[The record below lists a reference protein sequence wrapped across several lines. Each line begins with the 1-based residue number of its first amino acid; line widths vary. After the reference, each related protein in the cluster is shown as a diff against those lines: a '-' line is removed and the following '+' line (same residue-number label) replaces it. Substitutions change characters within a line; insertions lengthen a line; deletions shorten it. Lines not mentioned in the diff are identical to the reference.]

1 MDRVAVASG
10 GLSPNCRVSSEPCC
24 FTTKMAT
31 EPSAIRLLLTNPSSV
46 FLDCSEIL
54 LRYAENIIRNPQEPK
69 FRTIRLEN
77 QVVRA
82 RLVPV
87 PGALDCLKAMG
98 FTQKE
103 EKLVLL
109 PDTPL
114 DNVIKIRDQITVE
127 RLKQLSLAPQNTQTT
142 GTSTQPTSQ
151 PEGAAREPA
160 ASLVTSMASTPV
172 QSTSQSQVIQPNSRL
187 LASERQFY
195 ARLESSF
202 QHVLLYED
210 PVLQAQA
217 RSLIPEEQL
226 REKALEKLKVLEE
239 LEKEETKTE
248 NSPPPLTL
256 EDLILPELRR
266 WFKKDF
272 FKWVD
277 KAPCE
282 RCGGKTTAAGMAA
295 PTPSEERWQAGRVEL
310 YHCTACGTTT
320 RFPRYNHPGK
330 LLETR
335 RGRCGE
341 WANCFTLLCRALG
354 YEARHVVD
362 WTDHVWTECFS
373 NSQQRWLH
381 VDPCEN
387 VSDKPLMYEA
397 GWSKKLSYVV
407 AFSNQEIRDV
417 TWRYSCRHQEVCS
430 RRKECRESWLR
441 ETVNRMNEKRQAGLP
456 QERREELVRRFL
468 VELVEFISPRKP
480 GEKEMGGRTTGSV
493 AWRLARGE
501 LGTQKDKAKAEPYVF
516 RLSDQ
521 EKKGRLFHLVYCTA
535 NDKYTRLYNS
545 ADMQQGWQS
554 WAHTVQGVFRK
565 EEHDWNMCYL
575 ARTEGATTGSVSW
588 KFDLSDSGLCVQE
601 IKVITRSQTF
611 ENGSVSWRLCSG
623 DKCVLLNGDAAGTT
637 TKDLEGVMSFTLTAE
652 LRGGRGDNAWQH
664 AQLFRQ
670 ALDRTEE
677 FPLDLQVRLKPV

>member
-1 MDRVAVASG
+1 
-10 GLSPNCRVSSEPCC
+10 
-24 FTTKMAT
+24 MAT
-31 EPSAIRLLLTNPSSV
+31 EQTAVRLLLSNPSSI
-46 FLDCSEIL
+46 FLDCSELL

-77 QVVRA
+77 QVVRS
-82 RLVPV
+82 RLVPI

-98 FTQKE
+98 FTQRE

-114 DNVIKIRDQITVE
+114 DDVIKIRDQITVE
-127 RLKQLSLAPQNTQTT
+127 RLKKLSPAQQNAQAAE
-142 GTSTQPTSQ
+142 TSSQATSQ
-151 PEGAAREPA
+151 PGGATREPA
-160 ASLVTSMASTPV
+160 ASLVTEMSSIPAQTTP
-172 QSTSQSQVIQPNSRL
+172 QSQVVQPSNNI

-195 ARLESSF
+195 SRLESSF

-210 PVLQAQA
+210 PVLQAKA
-217 RSLIPEEQL
+217 RSLIPEEEL
-226 REKALEKLKVLEE
+226 RAKAQEKLKVLEE
-239 LEKEETKTE
+239 LEKEETKTD

-277 KAPCE
+277 KAPCDG
-282 RCGGKTTAAGMAA
+282 CGGRTTAAGMAN
-295 PTPSEERWQAGRVEL
+295 PTPAEQMWQAGRVEL
-310 YHCTACGTTT
+310 YHCATCQRQT

-341 WANCFTLLCRALG
+341 WANCFTLLCRSLG

-362 WTDHVWTECFS
+362 WTDHCWTECYS

-381 VDPCEN
+381 LDGEKYY
-387 VSDKPLMYEA
+387 DKPLVYEA
-397 GWSKKLSYVV
+397 GWKKKLTYIIAYSKD
-407 AFSNQEIRDV
+407 EIRDV
-417 TWRYSCRHQEVCS
+417 TWRYSCRHQEVCA

-441 ETVNRMNEKRQAGLP
+441 ETVNRMNEKRQAGLS
-456 QERREELVRRFL
+456 QERKDELVRRFL
-468 VELVEFISPRKP
+468 VELVEFISPRRP

-501 LGTQKDKAKAEPYVF
+501 LGTQKDKSKAEPHVF
-516 RLSDQ
+516 RLSEQ

-535 NDKYTRLYNS
+535 NDKYTRLYNNV
-545 ADMQQGWQS
+545 DMKVGWQS
-554 WAHTVQGVFRK
+554 WAHTVQDVFRK

-575 ARTEGATTGSVSW
+575 ARTEGANTGSVSW
-588 KFDLSDSGLCVQE
+588 KFDLSGSGLCVQE
-601 IKVITRSQTF
+601 IKVVTRSQTF
-611 ENGSVSWRLCSG
+611 ENGSISWRLCSG
-623 DKCVLLNGDAAGTT
+623 DKCVLLNGDAEGTKT
-637 TKDLEGVMSFTLTAE
+637 RDLEGVTSFTLTAD
-652 LRGGRGDNAWQH
+652 LRGGQGDHAWQH

-677 FPLDLQVRLKPV
+677 FPLDIQVHLKPL

>member
-1 MDRVAVASG
+1 
-10 GLSPNCRVSSEPCC
+10 
-24 FTTKMAT
+24 MAA
-31 EPSAIRLLLTNPSSV
+31 EQSAIRLLVSNPASV

-77 QVVRA
+77 QVVRS

-114 DNVIKIRDQITVE
+114 DAVIKIRDQITVE
-127 RLKQLSLAPQNTQTT
+127 RLKQLSLGQQTSQAA
-142 GTSTQPTSQ
+142 GTSAQATSH
-151 PEGAAREPA
+151 PAGAAREPA
-160 ASLVTSMASTPV
+160 ASLVAGMPSTPM
-172 QSTSQSQVIQPNSRL
+172 QTTPQSQVVQPNMNM

-202 QHVLLYED
+202 QHVLMYED

-217 RSLIPEEQL
+217 RSLIPEEDL
-226 REKALEKLKVLEE
+226 RAKAQEKLKVLEE
-239 LEKEETKTE
+239 LEKEEKKTE

-282 RCGGKTTAAGMAA
+282 RCGGRTTAAGMAN
-295 PTPSEERWQAGRVEL
+295 PTPAEQMWQAGRVEL
-310 YHCTACGTTT
+310 YHCASCQSQT

-362 WTDHVWTECFS
+362 WTDHCWTECYS
-373 NSQQRWLH
+373 ESQQRWLH
-381 VDPCEN
+381 LDGEKYY
-387 VSDKPLMYEA
+387 DKPLVYEA
-397 GWSKKLSYVV
+397 GWKKKLTYIIAYSKDEV
-407 AFSNQEIRDV
+407 RDV
-417 TWRYSCRHQEVCS
+417 TWRYSCRHQEVCA

-441 ETVNRMNEKRQAGLP
+441 ETVNRMNEKRQAGLS
-456 QERREELVRRFL
+456 QERKEELVRRYL

-516 RLSDQ
+516 KLSEQ

-545 ADMQQGWQS
+545 VDMKVGWEN

-588 KFDLSDSGLCVQE
+588 KFDLEGSGLCVQE
-601 IKVITRSQTF
+601 IKVVTRSQTF

-623 DKCVLLNGDAAGTT
+623 DKCVLLTGDAEGTKT
-637 TKDLEGVMSFTLTAE
+637 RDLEGVTSFTLTAE

-677 FPLDLQVRLKPV
+677 FPLDIQVHLKPI

>member
-1 MDRVAVASG
+1 
-10 GLSPNCRVSSEPCC
+10 
-24 FTTKMAT
+24 MAT
-31 EPSAIRLLLTNPSSV
+31 EQTAVRLLLSNPSSI
-46 FLDCSEIL
+46 FLDCSELL

-77 QVVRA
+77 QVVRS
-82 RLVPV
+82 RLVPI

-98 FTQKE
+98 FTQRE

-114 DNVIKIRDQITVE
+114 DDVIKIRDQITVE
-127 RLKQLSLAPQNTQTT
+127 RLKKLSPAQQNAQAAE
-142 GTSTQPTSQ
+142 TSAQATSQ
-151 PEGAAREPA
+151 PGGAAREPA
-160 ASLVTSMASTPV
+160 ASAVTEMSSVPAQTTP
-172 QSTSQSQVIQPNSRL
+172 QSQVVQPSNNI

-210 PVLQAQA
+210 PVLQAKA
-217 RSLIPEEQL
+217 RSLIPEEEL
-226 REKALEKLKVLEE
+226 RAKAQEKLKVLEE
-239 LEKEETKTE
+239 LEKEETKTD

-277 KAPCE
+277 KAPCDG
-282 RCGGKTTAAGMAA
+282 CGGRTTAAGMAN
-295 PTPSEERWQAGRVEL
+295 PTPAEQMWQAGRVEL
-310 YHCTACGTTT
+310 YHCATCQRQT

-341 WANCFTLLCRALG
+341 WANCFTLLCRSLG

-362 WTDHVWTECFS
+362 WTDHCWTECYS
-373 NSQQRWLH
+373 TSQQRWLH
-381 VDPCEN
+381 LDGEKYY
-387 VSDKPLMYEA
+387 DKPLVYEA
-397 GWSKKLSYVV
+397 GWKKKLTYIIAYSKD
-407 AFSNQEIRDV
+407 EIRDV
-417 TWRYSCRHQEVCS
+417 TWRYSCRHQEVCA

-441 ETVNRMNEKRQAGLP
+441 ETVTRMNEKRQAGLS
-456 QERREELVRRFL
+456 QERKDELVRRFL
-468 VELVEFISPRKP
+468 VELVEFISPRRP

-501 LGTQKDKAKAEPYVF
+501 LGTQKDKSKAEPHVF
-516 RLSDQ
+516 RLSEQ

-535 NDKYTRLYNS
+535 NDKYTRLYNNV
-545 ADMQQGWQS
+545 DMKVGWQN
-554 WAHTVQGVFRK
+554 WAHTVQDVFRK

-588 KFDLSDSGLCVQE
+588 KLDLSGSGLCVQE
-601 IKVITRSQTF
+601 IKVVARSQTF
-611 ENGSVSWRLCSG
+611 ENGSISWQLCSG
-623 DKCVLLNGDAAGTT
+623 DKCILLNGDAEGTKT
-637 TKDLEGVMSFTLTAE
+637 RDLEGVTSFTLTAD
-652 LRGGRGDNAWQH
+652 LRGGRGDHAWQH

-670 ALDRTEE
+670 ALDRMEE
-677 FPLDLQVRLKPV
+677 FPLDIQVHLKPL

>member
-1 MDRVAVASG
+1 
-10 GLSPNCRVSSEPCC
+10 
-24 FTTKMAT
+24 MAT
-31 EPSAIRLLLTNPSSV
+31 EQTAVRLLLSNPSSI
-46 FLDCSEIL
+46 FLDCSELL

-77 QVVRA
+77 QVVRS
-82 RLVPV
+82 RLVPI

-98 FTQKE
+98 FTQRE

-114 DNVIKIRDQITVE
+114 DDVIKIRDQITVE
-127 RLKQLSLAPQNTQTT
+127 RLKKLSPAQQNAQAAE
-142 GTSTQPTSQ
+142 TSSQATSQ
-151 PEGAAREPA
+151 PGGATREPA
-160 ASLVTSMASTPV
+160 ASLVTEMSSIPAQTTP
-172 QSTSQSQVIQPNSRL
+172 QSQVVQPSNNI

-195 ARLESSF
+195 SRLESSF

-210 PVLQAQA
+210 PVLQAKA
-217 RSLIPEEQL
+217 RSLIPEEEL
-226 REKALEKLKVLEE
+226 RAKAQEKLKVLEE
-239 LEKEETKTE
+239 LEKEETKTD

-277 KAPCE
+277 KAPCDG
-282 RCGGKTTAAGMAA
+282 CGGRTTAAGMAN
-295 PTPSEERWQAGRVEL
+295 PTPAEQMWQAGRVEL
-310 YHCTACGTTT
+310 YHCATCQRQT

-341 WANCFTLLCRALG
+341 WANCFTLLCRSLG

-362 WTDHVWTECFS
+362 WTDHCWTECYS

-381 VDPCEN
+381 LDGEKYY
-387 VSDKPLMYEA
+387 DKPLVYEA
-397 GWSKKLSYVV
+397 GWKKKLTYIIAYSKD
-407 AFSNQEIRDV
+407 EIRDV
-417 TWRYSCRHQEVCS
+417 TWRYSCRHQEVCA

-441 ETVNRMNEKRQAGLP
+441 ETVNRMNEKRQAGLS
-456 QERREELVRRFL
+456 QERKDELVRRFL
-468 VELVEFISPRKP
+468 VELVEFISPRRP

-501 LGTQKDKAKAEPYVF
+501 LGTQKDKSKAEPHVF
-516 RLSDQ
+516 RLSEQ

-535 NDKYTRLYNS
+535 NDKYTRLYNNV
-545 ADMQQGWQS
+545 DMKVGWQS
-554 WAHTVQGVFRK
+554 WAHTVQDVFRK

-575 ARTEGATTGSVSW
+575 ARTEGVTTGSVSW
-588 KFDLSDSGLCVQE
+588 KFDLSGSGLCVQE
-601 IKVITRSQTF
+601 IKVVTRSQTF
-611 ENGSVSWRLCSG
+611 ENGSISWRLCSG
-623 DKCVLLNGDAAGTT
+623 DKCVLLNGDAEGTKT
-637 TKDLEGVMSFTLTAE
+637 RDLEGVTSFTLTAD
-652 LRGGRGDNAWQH
+652 LRGGQGDHAWQH

-677 FPLDLQVRLKPV
+677 FPLDIQVHLKPL